1 MKNSKILIHTLLFL
15 GIFLTCENPE
25 EPDTTPPVVSI
36 QSPLSGEVVNEI
48 VTIVVS
54 TNDNE
59 EIEKVDFIVD
69 DSLHL
74 MDFQA
79 PYEYSWNTST
89 LTDSSY
95 HTVKVISYD
104 ISNNSTESQPILVTV
119 NNSNS
124 YPMSITITSII
135 FESGN
140 LKITWNKSLD
150 ADFDSYELEKSP
162 QSTME
167 EYALIYTTNEI
178 ADTIY
183 ADTDI
188 NPLLFQYY
196 RIVVKDTVGFE
207 VKGQI
212 ESSSLDPVPSPVNV
226 ISVSYSLEE
235 MMVIWEESLDSDF
248 NNYCL
253 LYSQNESGLKDTIE
267 IFTNQSIT
275 SYTLTDFDPSHENW
289 FWIIVTDTLNQS
301 TIGNGFTNMIDV
313 NPIQIDVASVTYNLS
328 QMVVQWDQSQENDFI
343 SYELLYSETEYG
355 SQSTIATITD
365 KIVTS
370 YVLIDFVPTHENWF
384 WIKVTDYWGL
394 TTIGNGLSN
403 SIDNA
408 PTQIDVTSVNYDH
421 NNMIVNWDESPDND
435 FISYEILYSDTQFG
449 NQVSLATIDNKSTIS
464 ISFPIT
470 VYDPTIENWFW
481 IKVTDYW
488 GLSTVGD
495 EMSNQIEVPPTQS
508 ELNPIF
514 YFDNSFHV
522 SWPNNIDDDFLS
534 YDLYESI
541 FEDMTNE
548 NLIFSSTE
556 KDSINYI
563 VKSVN
568 DDELRYYRL
577 IINDTWGFSTL
588 SSIRIA
594 SSHQKIVYVANDSEN
609 SDIYVMNPDG
619 KDQVNITNNSGYY
632 DSPLWSPDGL
642 KIFYLFR
649 QDNTLEL
656 FVMNLDGGNQINI
669 TDISVPF
676 RGVSNP
682 DLSPDGTRITFTSSF
697 DDINSEVY
705 VIDSNGGNLTRLT
718 YNSDVES
725 RPKWSPDGNKI
736 VYYQGDGDIYIIN
749 SDGSGLTNLTNS
761 PEYENLPAFSADG
774 SKIVFILWS
783 DSNSNVYTMNID
795 GSNKINVTSN
805 FSSKSYPIWSPD
817 DQFILFS
824 ERIDDIY
831 KDDIVRINP
840 DGTGIIYLTASI
852 ENDYQPVFSEFS
864 SKIYFTSNRDGNG
877 EIYFM
882 NFDGNDQTNLT
893 NTNRH
898 EYDPQFQPRP

>member
-370 YVLIDFVPTHENWF
+370 YVLIDFVPTH
-384 WIKVTDYWGL
+384 
-394 TTIGNGLSN
+394 
-403 SIDNA
+403 
-408 PTQIDVTSVNYDH
+408 
-421 NNMIVNWDESPDND
+421 
-435 FISYEILYSDTQFG
+435 
-449 NQVSLATIDNKSTIS
+449 
-464 ISFPIT
+464 
-470 VYDPTIENWFW
+470 ENWFW